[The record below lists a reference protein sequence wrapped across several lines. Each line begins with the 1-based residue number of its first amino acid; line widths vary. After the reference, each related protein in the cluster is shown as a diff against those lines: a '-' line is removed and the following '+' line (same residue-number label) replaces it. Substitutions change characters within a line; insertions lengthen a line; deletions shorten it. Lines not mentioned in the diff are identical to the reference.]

1 MNTNKH
7 TKYTL
12 AGLGLSVGLAVAAA
26 TYGVLAMLLACYERN
41 IAAGLLALIPTAA
54 GIALG
59 TALLGREDQKGG
71 EQA

>member
-1 MNTNKH
+1 MRYVPAFSKTAATIYH
-7 TKYTL
+7 L
-12 AGLGLSVGLAVAAA
+12 IAAAAA
-26 TYGVLAMLLACYERN
+26 TYGILAMLIACYERN
-41 IAAGLLALIPTAA
+41 VAAGLLAIIPTAA

>member
-26 TYGVLAMLLACYERN
+26 GYGINRRY
-41 IAAGLLALIPTAA
+41 
-54 GIALG
+54 LG
-59 TALLGREDQKGG
+59 GSGR
-71 EQA
+71 

>member
-1 MNTNKH
+1 MRYVPAY
-7 TKYTL
+7 TKTAATIYHL
-12 AGLGLSVGLAVAAA
+12 IAAAAA

-41 IAAGLLALIPTAA
+41 LAAGLLALIPTIA